1 MRWPVSGRPGPRPA
15 LRALFW
21 PGRSGPRLGLLA
33 HPASPPASAGRAAF
47 AGLSEAQLDR
57 SSCRSLG
64 WLSGLRRA
72 AAASAPARAR
82 PRGAPPAGAVAR
94 RWAHFCDYACA
105 PSSQHR
111 TPVRAFLGARLRSR
125 CVCSL
130 VSLSACARR
139 FFVAGT
145 RAGGAGECW
154 SPAQRLPPRC
164 IGAEVCARRVR
175 GVAPPPLFGFCRGD
189 WQTRRFARRR
199 GRSPPCQ
206 RVRY

>member
-57 SSCRSLG
+57 SSCRGLG
-64 WLSGLRRA
+64 GLSGLRRA

-130 VSLSACARR
+130 VSLSASRSAVFRGRYSSWRRRRVLVPCAAAAAALHRR
-139 FFVAGT
+139 RGVRSA
-145 RAGGAGECW
+145 RAG
-154 SPAQRLPPRC
+154 RC
-164 IGAEVCARRVR
+164 A
-175 GVAPPPLFGFCRGD
+175 PPLFGFCRGD